1 LSNQLSDNFAF
12 KPQGR
17 GSKNSLQFNIDNVCE
32 LDPEKKNYVAS
43 VENVSKGLKKDFE
56 NRQRRSVFMTSQR
69 SRGRALSKSK
79 VVFHPSQISLVQATI
94 SGLKDRGS
102 SAPFPPHLVQFTSGS
117 KSTFCPSS
125 IPDENPS
132 YQD

>member
-1 LSNQLSDNFAF
+1 M
-12 KPQGR
+12 G
-17 GSKNSLQFNIDNVCE
+17 
-32 LDPEKKNYVAS
+32 DPEKKNYVAS
-43 VENVSKGLKKDFE
+43 VENVSKGFKKDFE
-56 NRQRRSVFMTSQR
+56 YRQRRSVFMTSQR

-79 VVFHPSQISLVQATI
+79 VVFHQSQISLVQATI

-117 KSTFCPSS
+117 KLNLLPQQH
-125 IPDENPS
+125 ENPS